1 MRMHPGPPPDS
12 LVLQAQASEMD
23 TIELEE
29 DDKHPWLSVAF
40 EDYDAD
46 VVFSESWADL
56 SKSSNARRQSMFE
69 SGRSASTHYKSLF
82 ATMKMNGRSENDML
96 RSVRS
101 GSDHWIPAP
110 EEHRGHIYGWA
121 SCSLFD
127 YAKCYGASLFTIFF
141 VFGYK

>member
-1 MRMHPGPPPDS
+1 MRDVVKMRMHPGPPPDS

-101 GSDHWIPAP
+101 GSELSGGHLGQRSHKKN
-110 EEHRGHIYGWA
+110 EETTTIDIQETT
-121 SCSLFD
+121 STTTSTL
-127 YAKCYGASLFTIFF
+127 AK
-141 VFGYK
+141 